1 MLNFYPNFHV
11 IILLL
16 VLMISRGGEAAD
28 LSLWLLFTNSSEN
41 ARMTNSWTGSHLF
54 SCERSASLTERTNMA
69 RPPKTTCEPAG
80 MYSPVGLCL
89 GETSLT
95 NRTLLGW
102 GVVMAGAA

>member
-1 MLNFYPNFHV
+1 
-11 IILLL
+11 
-16 VLMISRGGEAAD
+16 
-28 LSLWLLFTNSSEN
+28 
-41 ARMTNSWTGSHLF
+41 
-54 SCERSASLTERTNMA
+54 MA
-69 RPPKTTCEPAG
+69 QPPKTTCEPAG